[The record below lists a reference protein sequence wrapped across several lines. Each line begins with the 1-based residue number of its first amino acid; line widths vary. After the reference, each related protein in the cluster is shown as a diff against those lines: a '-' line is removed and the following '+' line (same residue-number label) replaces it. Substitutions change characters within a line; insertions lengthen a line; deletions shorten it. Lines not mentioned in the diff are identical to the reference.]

1 MLKLTLGDIMIYLDY
16 SATTPVDKRVLD
28 TFNKVCLDYPG
39 NSNSLHTLGV
49 KSKELEN
56 FATEEIAKM
65 LKVKPN
71 EIIYTSGASESN
83 NLAIKGICNKYKNR
97 GKHIITTFLEHSSI
111 IAPLNYLTSQG
122 FEVDFV
128 KINEQGQV
136 DLEDLK
142 NLLRDDT
149 ILVSIC
155 MVDSEIG
162 LRQPIKEIAK
172 ILKDYPKC
180 FFHVDCTQA
189 LGKIPIDLEDVDL
202 ASMSG
207 HKIYGLKGIGL
218 LIKKENITIEPQIH
232 GGKSTTPWRSGTPAL
247 PLIVSLYKA
256 MELIVPNVEKN
267 YEYIS
272 KLNKKVKDA
281 LSKYKEV
288 HINSTDFSIPNT
300 INFSLK
306 GIKPETFIH
315 ALDEKE
321 IYISTKSACSSS
333 DSISNAVFALTKDKD
348 LSNTSLRIS
357 LSYLTTEKEID
368 EFLKVFDD
376 AYNKLKM

>member
-1 MLKLTLGDIMIYLDY
+1 MVYLDY
-16 SATTPVDKRVLD
+16 SATTPVDKRVLE
-28 TFNKVCLDYPG
+28 TFDKVCLEYPG
-39 NSNSLHTLGV
+39 NSNSLHSLGV

-65 LKVKPN
+65 LKVKKS

-111 IAPLNYLTSQG
+111 IAPLNYLANQG
-122 FEVDFV
+122 FEIDFV
-128 KINEQGQV
+128 KITDEGQV
-136 DLEDLK
+136 DLDDLK
-142 NLLRDDT
+142 KLLRDDT

-189 LGKIPIDLEDVDL
+189 LGKIPVDLSDVDM
-202 ASMSG
+202 ASMSA

-218 LIKKENITIEPQIH
+218 LIKKENVVIEPQIH
-232 GGKSTTPWRSGTPAL
+232 GGKSTTAWRSGTPAL
-247 PLIVSLYKA
+247 PLIASLYKA
-256 MELIVPNVEKN
+256 MELIIPNVEKN
-267 YEYIS
+267 YEYIT
-272 KLNKKVKDA
+272 KLNKKIIDK
-281 LSKYKEV
+281 LKKYEEV
-288 HINSTDFSIPNT
+288 HINSTVNSIPNT
-300 INFSLK
+300 INFSLRN
-306 GIKPETFIH
+306 IKPETFIH

-321 IYISTKSACSSS
+321 IYISTKSACSSA
-333 DSISNAVFALTKDKD
+333 DSMSNAVFALTKDKE
-348 LSNTSLRIS
+348 LSNASLRVS
-357 LSYLTTEKEID
+357 LSYLTTEEEVKT
-368 EFLKVFDD
+368 FLKVFDE
-376 AYNKLKM
+376 AYKQLKM